1 MSKIREKAEAQTEQI
16 IGQMLGDE
24 LLVREGQERLRN
36 AEIDSGASSDQR
48 ARAADQRSDVAQDKM
63 RSDTMPKENDLEGD
77 WDQGGKHGGQKGMP
91 KPEPGSGPHSA
102 GGADQGI
109 VRDERGQEQPKDK
122 ERARQVSRVDKG
134 NDPPGKR
141 A

>member
-1 MSKIREKAEAQTEQI
+1 MSKFREKAEAQTEQV

-24 LLVREGQERLRN
+24 LLVKEGQERLRN
-36 AEIDSGASSDQR
+36 ADIESGASRDN
-48 ARAADQRSDVAQDKM
+48 M
-63 RSDTMPKENDLEGD
+63 RSDIMPKENDLEGA

-91 KPEPGSGPHSA
+91 KPESRPDPQRA
-102 GGADQGI
+102 KGADQGI
-109 VRDERGQEQPKDK
+109 VRDDRGQEQPRDK

-134 NDPPGKR
+134 GDPPGKK